1 MRVPK
6 LIIPALIVVFI
17 VIGILIQPLFYFPTT
32 EVAFGA
38 QGDSTVEFV
47 VDGLRCRGT
56 AGFFTNLFNGVDGI
70 ESITTYATTNSAIF
84 IYDSKKIDPDRIAML
99 FQKEFRM
106 EDGSFHQF
114 FSEVSRKEY

>member
-6 LIIPALIVVFI
+6 LIIPALIVIFI
-17 VIGILIQPLFYFPTT
+17 VGGILIQPLFYFPTT
-32 EVAFGA
+32 EVAFAA

-47 VDGLRCRGT
+47 VDGLKCRGT
-56 AGFFTNLFNGVDGI
+56 AGFFTNLFSDVDGI

-84 IYDSKKIDPDRIAML
+84 IYDSKKIDADRIAML
-99 FQKEFRM
+99 FQREFKLQ
-106 EDGSFHQF
+106 DGSFHKF

>member
-6 LIIPALIVVFI
+6 LIIPALIVIFI
-17 VIGILIQPLFYFPTT
+17 VGGILIQPLFYFPTT
-32 EVAFGA
+32 EVALGA

-47 VDGLRCRGT
+47 VDGLKCRGT
-56 AGFFTNLFNGVDGI
+56 AGFFTNLFDGVEGI

-84 IYDSKKIDPDRIAML
+84 VYDSKKISPDRISMM

-106 EDGSFHQF
+106 EDGSFHKF
-114 FSEVSRKEY
+114 FTEISRTEH